1 MSTWDNMAEPPV
13 NIEKTFDKIQYTSK
27 NMLKLNEND
36 RLELKTE
43 LNECVLSDV
52 SVIEVWYD
60 KLFWWHTFL

>member
-1 MSTWDNMAEPPV
+1 MAEPPV

-52 SVIEVWYD
+52 SVIEV
-60 KLFWWHTFL
+60 